1 MGSHAEADLGIDEI
15 THCPINRPGEKVQAH
30 ITQNNLNDNAYVSDI
45 YVGNPPQ
52 PIRALFDTGSTNT
65 WVLSN
70 LVDLGGASKERS
82 YNNMT
87 STTAKATSQAAKIYF
102 GSGNLGGH
110 FVTDDVRLG
119 TCDGTKSSG

>member
-1 MGSHAEADLGIDEI
+1 M
-15 THCPINRPGEKVQAH
+15 
-30 ITQNNLNDNAYVSDI
+30 

-52 PIRALFDTGSTNT
+52 PVRALFDTGSTNT

-119 TCDGTKSSG
+119 TCDGSKSSGQIHIVN